1 MQEKKLGETI
11 LKKIYQIFKDNDTQ
25 EQKVRDNILHLLKN
39 NLVNQGHFFILLNHE
54 MHQEKNTLSYELKD
68 DSILFH
74 WIYLK

>member
-11 LKKIYQIFKDNDTQ
+11 LKKIYQIFKDNHTQ

-54 MHQEKNTLSYELKD
+54 MNQEKNTLSYELKD

-74 WIYLK
+74 

>member
-11 LKKIYQIFKDNDTQ
+11 LKKIYQIFKDNHTQ

-54 MHQEKNTLSYELKD
+54 MRQEKNTLSYELKD

-74 WIYLK
+74 